1 MPDSEFEITLKVVMK
16 KATPNDIYDVFERIM
31 SSLGHASITLY
42 LKSLE
47 IKSVEGLG
55 GES

>member
-1 MPDSEFEITLKVVMK
+1 MK